1 MKIHYEGFVSILI
14 AIVIV
19 VVINILSF
27 YFIRYKL
34 ISYTLLVL
42 TLLVLTL
49 VIFFFRVPNRIMTFN
64 EHAIVAPADGKI
76 VMIAEV
82 IDQEYFND
90 KRLQISIF
98 MSPLNVHVNRYGI
111 SGEVIYSTY
120 HPGKYL
126 VAWHPKS
133 SILNEHHTTVIR
145 NDKITILEKQI
156 AGFLARRIVNYAKV
170 GDSVRQN
177 QEMGFIKFGSR
188 VDILLPIATKHSV
201 KIGDIVQGGT
211 TILAIYK

>member
-1 MKIHYEGFVSILI
+1 MKIHHEGFTSIL
-14 AIVIV
+14 VTLV
-19 VVINILSF
+19 LVLVINVVFF
-27 YFIRYKL
+27 YFIKYKF

-42 TLLVLTL
+42 TLMVFGLV
-49 VIFFFRVPNRIMTFN
+49 VFFFRVPNRTMFYD
-64 EHAIVAPADGKI
+64 EHAVVAPADGK
-76 VMIAEV
+76 VVV
-82 IDQEYFND
+82 IEEIFDEEYFNE

-98 MSPLNVHVNRYGI
+98 MSPLNVHVNRYSI
-111 SGEVIYSTY
+111 AGEVIYSQY

-145 NDKITILEKQI
+145 NHNITILEKQI

-170 GDSVRQN
+170 GDSVQQN

-188 VDILLPIATKHSV
+188 VDVLLPIGTKPSV
-201 KIGDIVQGGT
+201 QIGDVVKGSVT
-211 TILAIYK
+211 VLARY